1 MSSNIAVWK
10 EIGVNPFNR
19 NCLKDNKVKHVI
31 VIPEDGTIDVDADPL
46 TEKLLKIKREN
57 RECIEFLN
65 KFGLDGSQFFHHLP
79 VLDLTKEGN
88 HIAVTV
94 PLSRER
100 QDALS
105 KANTAL

>member
-1 MSSNIAVWK
+1 MK
-10 EIGVNPFNR
+10 HEILILEYV
-19 NCLKDNKVKHVI
+19 
-31 VIPEDGTIDVDADPL
+31 TIDVDADPL
-46 TEKLLKIKREN
+46 TEKLFNIKRDN
-57 RECIEFLN
+57 TECIEFLN
-65 KFGLDGSQFFHHLP
+65 EVGFDGSQFFHHLP

-88 HIAVTV
+88 RIAVTV